1 MYVLLD
7 VKLVERGGRCP
18 LFLFKMDLKLV
29 DLVVSRE
36 LTMFDAIITVIL
48 YALLFVAIVAQ
59 LIVVIFIA
67 GFPAWA
73 PFLMGW
79 SMERER
85 R

>member
-1 MYVLLD
+1 MST
-7 VKLVERGGRCP
+7 
-18 LFLFKMDLKLV
+18 FLFKMDLKLV

-36 LTMFDAIITVIL
+36 LTMFDVLITVIL

-73 PFLMGW
+73 PCLMGW